1 MVGAS
6 DQEVWEA
13 IPSKLQSFRLKGGVA
28 KSSRWFSWN
37 EQCAFHLPE
46 YHACKMMFDWYFP
59 GDTNAS
65 DSGLKALKGCLTPD
79 VWEDAHIIYRVQL
92 PMWNYFSEQIHD
104 IKHPQQKI
112 AECMDMVNEAW
123 MQHPHLQGLA
133 GTFNA
138 VTWADLVPWV
148 EDTGNF
154 IHRAM
159 TYASSCLSNR
169 CQTMAKF
176 SAPPE
181 CWVGLLE
188 SDRNVVYA
196 TRLKLLNEF
205 QWFTS
210 LQCARAPFAQE
221 LANDIGMAFDLPSRY
236 MCLLS
241 HFDLASAISLQTLLV
256 GGFADSKI
264 VEDVHQACRV
274 AVNPAANKRI
284 SGASLQLVCQLSG
297 VLEARNL
304 NHPAALTEQQFLDK
318 WPAVSDNFN
327 CKKEFRSST
336 HSLPKRYS
344 EILCRKKWCALGEDA
359 LRAAYGGW
367 QWMLHYCQNQLFQH
381 GISLQAAGA

>member
-1 MVGAS
+1 M
-6 DQEVWEA
+6 
-13 IPSKLQSFRLKGGVA
+13 
-28 KSSRWFSWN
+28 
-37 EQCAFHLPE
+37 
-46 YHACKMMFDWYFP
+46 
-59 GDTNAS
+59 
-65 DSGLKALKGCLTPD
+65 
-79 VWEDAHIIYRVQL
+79 
-92 PMWNYFSEQIHD
+92 
-104 IKHPQQKI
+104 
-112 AECMDMVNEAW
+112 
-123 MQHPHLQGLA
+123 
-133 GTFNA
+133 
-138 VTWADLVPWV
+138 
-148 EDTGNF
+148 
-154 IHRAM
+154 
-159 TYASSCLSNR
+159 
-169 CQTMAKF
+169 
-176 SAPPE
+176 
-181 CWVGLLE
+181 
-188 SDRNVVYA
+188 VYA